1 MSKKSIMITV
11 VSTGIGLGTLSY
23 FVKNGFHVY
32 GSVRNSK
39 DASRLKKIYKDNFT
53 PLIFDVTKEAQL
65 KKAVAFLKKSLKNSN
80 LLALVNN
87 AGVAI
92 SGPLLHQKVKD
103 FEKQIDINLNGAFR
117 VIKYFAPLCGAEKNN
132 SSKKGVIFNISSISG
147 KIGMPGVGAYTAS
160 KFGLEG
166 LSHSLR
172 RELMRYGVD
181 VVVIG
186 PGPIKTEIFDKIDK
200 KFVQSLKKT
209 DYANDAKGIP
219 KRMKNAKKIAFPAE
233 EVGKLIFNALHG
245 KGGEDGTIQSF
256 FEYIGLP
263 YTHSGPVSSM
273 IAMNKYFSKKI
284 FIKNKIITPKYF
296 YLNKKKSHA
305 S

>member
-1 MSKKSIMITV
+1 MSKKSIMITG

-65 KKAVAFLKKSLKNSN
+65 KKAVAFLKKDLKNSN

-132 SSKKGVIFNISSISG
+132 SFTGEFWSGEKSKDLGLVDGIGDMTETIQEKFGKKVKIKNFDKPESWLKRRLSSNLSNDIINIS
-147 KIGMPGVGAYTAS
+147 YE
-160 KFGLEG
+160 LE
-166 LSHSLR
+166 S
-172 RELMRYGVD
+172 RY
-181 VVVIG
+181 
-186 PGPIKTEIFDKIDK
+186 
-200 KFVQSLKKT
+200 LW
-209 DYANDAKGIP
+209 
-219 KRMKNAKKIAFPAE
+219 
-233 EVGKLIFNALHG
+233 
-245 KGGEDGTIQSF
+245 
-256 FEYIGLP
+256 
-263 YTHSGPVSSM
+263 
-273 IAMNKYFSKKI
+273 NKYG
-284 FIKNKIITPKYF
+284 
-296 YLNKKKSHA
+296 L
-305 S
+305 